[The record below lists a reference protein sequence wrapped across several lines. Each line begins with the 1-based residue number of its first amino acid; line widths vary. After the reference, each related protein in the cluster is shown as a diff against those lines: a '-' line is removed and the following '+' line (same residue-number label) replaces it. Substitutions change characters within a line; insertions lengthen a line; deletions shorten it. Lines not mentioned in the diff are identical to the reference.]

1 MDTSRSVEPP
11 LTLLRMAL
19 GPAGGVPAK
28 LRRLVRA
35 LSGYGNGGRLDER
48 LDRLRAAGII
58 DVCPTKLQIAVGSFD
73 MLRFFISPAAADY
86 YRMQGL
92 SYGFHQLLRFLDEPA
107 SLTDPVGL
115 LSERDAIIG
124 HLMQVVHANPVYD
137 LQLLSMFDDGLEQL
151 ELQVVSMLAGEHPRA
166 GSIAAIVEEP
176 DYHQNLL
183 AFVRAFRRDPRATL
197 TRSNVRA
204 SAELRELDAIFGR
217 LDTAMRYFASMPD
230 RWPAA
235 LRHLAF
241 ARTPAGG
248 GSLRPGEDRAR

>member
-1 MDTSRSVEPP
+1 
-11 LTLLRMAL
+11 MAV
-19 GPAGGVPAK
+19 GPAGALPGK

-35 LSGYGNGGRLDER
+35 LGAYGNGGRIDER
-48 LDRLRAAGII
+48 LARLRATGVI
-58 DVCPTKLQIAVGSFD
+58 DVHPTKLQLAIGSID

-137 LQLLSMFDDGLEQL
+137 LQLLSMFDDGLEEL
-151 ELQVVSMLAGEHPRA
+151 ERQIASMLAGEHPRA

-176 DYHQNLL
+176 DYHRNLL
-183 AFVRAFRRDPRATL
+183 GFVRAFRKDPRATL
-197 TRSNVRA
+197 TRSNVQA
-204 SAELRELDAIFGR
+204 SAELRELDAVFGR

-230 RWPAA
+230 QWPAA
-235 LRHLAF
+235 LRHLAV
-241 ARTPAGG
+241 ARP
-248 GSLRPGEDRAR
+248 PRAS